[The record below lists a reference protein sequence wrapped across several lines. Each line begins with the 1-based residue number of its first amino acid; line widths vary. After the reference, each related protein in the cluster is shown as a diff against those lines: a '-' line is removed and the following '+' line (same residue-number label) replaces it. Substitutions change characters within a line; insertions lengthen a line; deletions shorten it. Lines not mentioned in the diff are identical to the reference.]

1 LNPQTSTNSKGLAE
15 IIAGQIESALGPMGF
30 KRQKTTLVSER
41 EEALLVVALRKNSST
56 RQHKLVVTLEVCI
69 YCKELARHF
78 KVAKIL
84 NQPLECRW
92 WECHWSK
99 NIGCALGDE
108 RRPKF
113 WTVHTKEESVDVSL
127 EMIRLLKSWGLPLLE
142 ALSTTESLAAYWRD
156 GGSAT
161 TKWARANYTKI
172 LDTFLLERLFADR
185 RNEA

>member
-1 LNPQTSTNSKGLAE
+1 MTSSKWLTE
-15 IIAGQIESALGPMGF
+15 IIAGQLESALAPIGF
-30 KRQKTTLVSER
+30 KRQKATLVSER
-41 EEALLVVALRKNSST
+41 DEVLLVVALRKNSGT
-56 RQHKLVVTLEVCI
+56 RQDKLVVTLEVCI

-84 NQPLECRW
+84 NQPLKCCW
-92 WECHWSK
+92 WECHWVK

-108 RRPKF
+108 RRPIL
-113 WTVHTKEESVDVSL
+113 WTLRTEEESVDASL

-142 ALSTTESLAAYWRD
+142 TLSTTERLAAYWRD

-161 TKWARANYTKI
+161 TKWARASYTKI

-185 RNEA
+185 RHEA